1 MKQVIKPFI
10 TVLVVLA
17 LLAGCNNKNSKIP
30 FDPKK
35 AAEHVIPYDSVK
47 AYRNSFEA
55 GKKELASL
63 VKDSAFL
70 NGKFNMPVAEMFN
83 RDAIIALLDA
93 PDAAFVR
100 IYFGRKANGEVVM
113 VLVPANS
120 KGNDINTVLVPSN
133 KDKALKIPGISSAY
147 AQEGGGQGMED
158 GQRCP
163 TRCSEY

>member
-1 MKQVIKPFI
+1 MKKFINPFI
-10 TVLVVLA
+10 AVLTVMVLV
-17 LLAGCNNKNSKIP
+17 AGCKTNDGKIP
-30 FDPKK
+30 FDPRK

-63 VKDSAFL
+63 VRDSVFL

-93 PDAAFVR
+93 PDAAYVR

-120 KGNDINTVLVPSN
+120 KGNDINTILVPGN
-133 KDKALKIPGISSAY
+133 KDKALKIPGISGAY
-147 AQEGGGQGMED
+147 AQDGGGQGMED